1 MPLPAFRY
9 TLGQLVAFVAFAAVL
24 CFLLATGNW
33 PVALAIAI
41 VTPGFLLDRRQ
52 GGAGILG
59 AMLAGILGF
68 SGLGAAFYLYTW
80 TQGDRSGLG
89 HASPGAWLTYIGLGG
104 LVWGTVFGL
113 CAWTALF
120 LLGLLKPLK
129 SHGEPRGSSLPKG
142 PRPGALADGRAPA
155 VSAPNRGTES

>member
-9 TLGQLVAFVAFAAVL
+9 TLGQLAAFVAFAAVL
-24 CFLLATGNW
+24 CFLLTTGNW

-41 VTPGFLLDRRQ
+41 VTPGFLMDRRQ

-68 SGLGAAFYLYTW
+68 SGIGAAFYLYMWLT
-80 TQGDRSGLG
+80 GDRSGLG

-104 LVWGTVFGL
+104 LAWGTVFGL
-113 CAWTALF
+113 CAWAVLF
-120 LLGLLKPLK
+120 LIGLMKPLK
-129 SHGEPRGSSLPKG
+129 SRGEPRGSSLPKG
-142 PRPGALADGRAPA
+142 PRREALADGRASA
-155 VSAPNRGTES
+155 VDAPNRGSES